1 MKKITKVVATTLM
14 ALALVACDSHSHQDL
29 QPTNSGAYSPAAN
42 AMLQAFELSEVNLSL
57 TEGQSHQLELLTL
70 PVLES
75 LPSVTYTSNNPSVA
89 SVDSTGKVT
98 AKSSGFA
105 KISVKCGD
113 FSRECYVSVTT
124 ANSRAKALSNCDEI
138 IAAQQDASF
147 VRPRYLKT
155 FLNQKEVVK
164 RGEEIRES
172 TNEFETI
179 VLNLDEAYIYIDDSY
194 VSETKTGQNLTYS
207 KGKWVIYCTDE
218 FETFLFHE
226 SQGVR
231 KYIKVDCSKYV
242 EADDR
247 WLACANVLD
256 NLFTYG
262 ADQFVEDIDDVA
274 GLSDPKKDLV
284 SGIKDIL
291 QTPYSNVK
299 NVDARGDDAGNMWST
314 YTLIEEELMGF
325 DMIAP
330 SGTMA
335 SFDVAFDYYHHD
347 NYLQYSV
354 MNQLCSYEWRG
365 DDWTIEMQKIK
376 NFDIEE
382 EELYYPDIKAEGWVE
397 GEDIYDI

>member
-14 ALALVACDSHSHQDL
+14 ALALVACDSHGHSDL
-29 QPTNSGAYSPAAN
+29 EPSKSGEYSPAAN
-42 AMLQAFELSEVNLSL
+42 ASLQAFEIADVNVTLK
-57 TEGQSHQLELLTL
+57 TGESHQIELLTL
-70 PVLES
+70 PVLAN
-75 LPSVTYTSNNPSVA
+75 LPSVTYTSNNPNVIA
-89 SVDSTGKVT
+89 VDSNGKIT
-98 AKSSGFA
+98 AKSDGFA

-113 FSRECYVSVTT
+113 FSRECYVSSTP
-124 ANSRAKALSNCDEI
+124 ANSKTQAISNAGEI
-138 IAAQQDASF
+138 IEAQQDAGF

-164 RGEEIRES
+164 RGDEVRSS
-172 TNEFETI
+172 TNEFETL

-194 VSETKTGQNLTYS
+194 VAETKTGQNITYS

-226 SQGVR
+226 SQGIR
-231 KYIKVDCSKYV
+231 KYIKVDCSKYISTG
-242 EADDR
+242 DR

-284 SGIKDIL
+284 TGIKDIL
-291 QTPYSNVK
+291 ETPYSNVFD
-299 NVDARGDDAGNMWST
+299 VEGRGDSEGNLWAT
-314 YTLIEEELMGF
+314 YTIKEEELMGF
-325 DMIAP
+325 NMIAP

-335 SFDVAFDYYHHD
+335 SFDVAFDYYHHE

-354 MNQLCSYEWRG
+354 MHQLCSYEWRG

-382 EELYYPDIKAEGWVE
+382 EELYYPDIQGEGWIE